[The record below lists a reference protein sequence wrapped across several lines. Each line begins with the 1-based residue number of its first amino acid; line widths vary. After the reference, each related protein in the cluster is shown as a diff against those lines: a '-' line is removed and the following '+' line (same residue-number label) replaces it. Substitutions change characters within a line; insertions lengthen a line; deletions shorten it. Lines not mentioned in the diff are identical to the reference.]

1 MFTINNRLK
10 SIYLLSFLLFIFS
23 CKNESSNQK
32 QGLEEKPTV
41 EVNEILQDHKDS
53 VYKVKTDTLSSNSNN
68 EDTITEPKEEI
79 ETPKKVE
86 LDSTKQYVYLT
97 FDDGPFKGSKNI
109 NKILTEENVRGTV
122 FLVGYNAFT
131 KELKQHVEDYKQNPN
146 VDIANHTFSH
156 ANNKYKHFYSSAEG
170 VYNDILKNETTL
182 DIHTKYVRLPA
193 RNVWRVDAKKKG
205 DILKDAD
212 PAADLLAKNNYYIF
226 GWDYEWSR
234 NIHQLDNPEKI
245 YEGIVHRLDHN
256 RTFEKN
262 HLVILMHDDMFNT
275 DQNAEKLRQLIVL
288 LKNNPRIV
296 LEGVSSYP
304 NKVS

>member
-10 SIYLLSFLLFIFS
+10 SFYILSFLFFIFS
-23 CKNESSNQK
+23 CKNEKNNTETKSDVNTSS
-32 QGLEEKPTV
+32 
-41 EVNEILQDHKDS
+41 EVNEILQKQKDS
-53 VYKVKTDTLSSNSNN
+53 VYVVKTDTVSSPVDDTLS
-68 EDTITEPKEEI
+68 IPKEEV
-79 ETPKKVE
+79 ELPQVAE
-86 LDSTKQYVYLT
+86 LDSTKQHVYLT

-146 VDIANHTFSH
+146 IDIANHTFSH
-156 ANNKYKHFYSSAEG
+156 ANNKYKHFYSSPEG
-170 VYNDILKNETTL
+170 VYNDVLKNETAL

-205 DILKDAD
+205 DVLKDAD
-212 PAADLLAKNNYYIF
+212 ATADLLAKNNYYIF

-234 NIHQLDNPEKI
+234 NPHQLDSPEKI
-245 YEGIVHRLDHN
+245 YEGIVHRLDHK
-256 RTFEKN
+256 RTLEKN

-288 LKNNPRIV
+288 LKNNPRII